1 MSRPPLVLA
10 ARTAVVTGA
19 ASGIGRALALAAGAR
34 GMHVAICDIA
44 AAPLEE
50 TARLIRDAGGQAAAT
65 VVDVSDAAAVAAFA
79 ESTRAQL
86 PPIALLFANA
96 GVLRQG
102 SVIDMSLADWRLLFD
117 VNVLGVVGLLAAFV
131 KPLIAAEEPA
141 QIVITGSTG
150 AMLSPPNL
158 IAYCATKHALWPVAE
173 GLRADLEAQGAPI
186 GVSFLMPGAVATRIF
201 DAADP
206 DRPAPSDS
214 IEPSAVAEMVF
225 DALDRD
231 PPFILT
237 HPAYVERFA
246 DRFAGVIDKLRG

>member
-10 ARTAVVTGA
+10 GRTAVVTGA
-19 ASGIGRALALAAGAR
+19 ASGIGRALALAAGER

-50 TARLIRDAGGQAAAT
+50 TARLIREAGGQTTAT
-65 VVDVSDAAAVAAFA
+65 VVDVSDAAAVERFA
-79 ESTRAQL
+79 ESVRAQL

-102 SVIDMSLADWRLLFD
+102 SVIDMPLADWRLLFD
-117 VNVLGVVGLLAAFV
+117 VNVLGVVGLLSAFTR
-131 KPLIAAEEPA
+131 PLIAAGNPA

-173 GLRADLEAQGAPI
+173 GLRADLEALSAPI
-186 GVSFLMPGAVATRIF
+186 GVTFLMPGAVATRIF

-225 DALDRD
+225 DALAGD
-231 PPFILT
+231 PAFVLT
-237 HPAYVERFA
+237 HPSYVERFEA
-246 DRFAGVIDKLRG
+246 RFAGVIDKLR

>member
-1 MSRPPLVLA
+1 MSRPPLALA
-10 ARTAVVTGA
+10 GRTAVVTGA
-19 ASGIGRALALAAGAR
+19 ASGIGRALALAAGER

-50 TARLIRDAGGQAAAT
+50 TAGLIRAAGGQATAA
-65 VVDVSDAAAVAAFA
+65 VVDVSDATAVEAFA
-79 ESTRAQL
+79 TTIRADL

-117 VNVLGVVGLLAAFV
+117 VNVLGVVGLLAAFTR
-131 KPLIAAEEPA
+131 PLIAAGNPA

-173 GLRADLEAQGAPI
+173 GLRADLEAAGAPI

-206 DRPAPSDS
+206 DRAAPSDS
-214 IEPSAVAEMVF
+214 IEPAAVAAMVF

-237 HPAYVERFA
+237 HPSYVERFEA
-246 DRFAGVIDKLRG
+246 RFAGVIESLR